1 MGTRSPRIAAGALL
15 ALAIGLVPAAQA
27 APAEPG
33 HSAATGTSGPAMP
46 ADAAR
51 VLARSAA
58 ALGGWDRIRAVRNIT
73 LIGYGQYAYVYGA
86 GNITGDPEA
95 PQKYEAA
102 NDLRRVY
109 DLENGRYQQLE
120 RRNELFPFALPSGHD
135 FHLLNQ
141 ILDGDIAYDVAADG
155 TARRIFRWKDDVHQL
170 DGVHMR
176 RLWALNNPVALIRAA
191 LDPANHVSHAR
202 RAAGLFLAD
211 LTLAQGDRLTLAIN
225 SSTGLPAWVRWSNPE
240 SNFGQLTLTT
250 YFSGYVPEEGL
261 LLPLGYNTRIDWR
274 NVDYLKIYVDAYVID
289 GHIADLAAPAAVRAA
304 PEPPAVPK
312 PVVAVAIAKGIWRLS
327 NGTTVFEFADH
338 LTLFDLE
345 NNQFTAKAALD
356 FARTLV
362 PGKPVTTLIASHS
375 HTDHMGGLRLAVAEG
390 LTVISRRNNEGV
402 LREMVNHPAPDFPDE
417 LALHPRAM
425 KFVPV
430 DEHLRLSDAQMTVDL
445 YWARANTHM
454 ADAIFA
460 YAPSAKLIAEGD
472 LATAAYEYQWWPDN
486 YEDDLEHYGL
496 DVALLSPVHS
506 VWPEHPDVLTQAQ
519 VLELIR
525 GGVRRTRMRCAAELE
540 KGNYFAGC
548 PLQSK
553 RY

>member
-1 MGTRSPRIAAGALL
+1 MSGRGSVRRAQLLPGLIVFGAAAACMGSAAGNPVAG
-15 ALAIGLVPAAQA
+15 AT
-27 APAEPG
+27 APE
-33 HSAATGTSGPAMP
+33 AMHQ
-46 ADAAR
+46 
-51 VLARSAA
+51 LEKTAA
-58 ALGGWDRIRAVRNIT
+58 ALGGVERLRAVRNIT

-86 GNITGDPEA
+86 GNITGEPEA

-109 DLENGRYQQLE
+109 DLQHGRYQQLE

-141 ILDGDIAYDVAADG
+141 ILDGDVAYDVAPNG
-155 TARRIFRWKDDVHQL
+155 TASRIFRWKDDVHQL

-191 LDPANHVSHAR
+191 LDPVNRVTNPRHR
-202 RAAGLFLAD
+202 TGLFLAD
-211 LTLAQGDRLTLAIN
+211 LTLQTGDFLTLAIN
-225 SSTGLPAWVRWSNPE
+225 PATELPAWVRWANPE
-240 SNFGQLTLTT
+240 SNFGQLNLTT
-250 YFSGYVPEEGL
+250 YFSGWAPQEGL
-261 LLPLGYNTRIDWR
+261 MLPLGYNTRIDWR

-289 GHIADLAAPAAVRAA
+289 GGIDDLSAPEALRTA
-304 PEPPAVPK
+304 PEPAAVPK
-312 PVVAVAIAKGIWRLS
+312 PVSAVAIAKGIWRLS
-327 NGTTVFEFADH
+327 NGTTVFEFSDH
-338 LTLFDLE
+338 LALFDLE
-345 NNQFTAKAALD
+345 SNRFTARAALD

-362 PGKPVTTLIASHS
+362 PGKPVTILIASHS

-390 LTVISRRNNEGV
+390 LTVISRRNNEAV
-402 LREMVNHPAPDFPDE
+402 LREMVTHPAPDFPDE
-417 LALHPRAM
+417 LASRPRAM

-430 DEHLRLSDAQMTVDL
+430 DEHLRLADAQMTVDL
-445 YWARANTHM
+445 YWARANIHM
-454 ADAIFA
+454 ADALFA

-486 YEDDLEHYGL
+486 YEDNLEHYGL
-496 DVALLSPVHS
+496 DVELLSPVHS

-525 GGVRRTRMRCAAELE
+525 GGVQRTRARCAAELE
-540 KGNYFAGC
+540 NGNYFPGC
-548 PLQSK
+548 PLQSR